1 MKYNIQ
7 RALVFNEEV
16 FNLGNWIVINNKVL
30 AKLKNIYFVDEYNAK
45 IVTTEGDFLLDDIET
60 MTKINFDFEENIN
73 PIIKWLI
80 MLDMYSRNN
89 K

>member
-80 MLDMYSRNN
+80 MLDMYIRNN

>member
-16 FNLGNWIVINNKVL
+16 FNLGDWIVINNKVL

-60 MTKINFDFEENIN
+60 MTKMNIEY
-73 PIIKWLI
+73 KE
-80 MLDMYSRNN
+80 
-89 K
+89 